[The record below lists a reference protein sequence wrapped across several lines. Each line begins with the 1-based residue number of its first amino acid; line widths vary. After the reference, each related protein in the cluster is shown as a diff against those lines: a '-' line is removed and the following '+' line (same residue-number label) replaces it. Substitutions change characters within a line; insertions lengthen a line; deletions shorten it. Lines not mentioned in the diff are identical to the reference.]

1 MRDIRWKLVSVAV
14 AAAAL
19 ALTPSAASAAASPP
33 SWMGNIPGLA
43 SVAPDET
50 PAAAPVRLE
59 GCTQTLDLFRDEPDR
74 VRQFVPARYEL
85 GHNAYFGPG
94 SATIF
99 ASVLA
104 CDRATVERRP
114 AAPLLLAMVGA
125 QVRSGPTAGDGV
137 GDAMWDAYNR
147 STLNFLPS
155 SSWYLMTAQTNN
167 ADVAAYLGRSGL
179 KVESVPG
186 LTFQTQYFG
195 TAKSDR
201 AEVPS
206 AVSPWRAE
214 TTTMFPDC
222 CFVHNHDF
230 LFWQDGP
237 QGPATFLQHLH
248 SMIDS
253 SCGYQAHAAVHTL
266 QPGCGGKVDVEP
278 GSTLANFLGGSSRET
293 SMVFNHPDSRASGY
307 LTLPTHR

>member
-1 MRDIRWKLVSVAV
+1 MRNVRWKLVSVGIAAASLALVPAV
-14 AAAAL
+14 A
-19 ALTPSAASAAASPP
+19 SAASPP
-33 SWMGNIPGLA
+33 PWVGDIPGLA
-43 SVAPDET
+43 PVAPDGT

-99 ASVLA
+99 ASLLA
-104 CDRATVERRP
+104 CDRAAVEGGP
-114 AAPLLLAMVGA
+114 AAPVLLAMIGV
-125 QVRSGPTAGDGV
+125 QVRSGPTAGDSLF
-137 GDAMWDAYNR
+137 DPMWDAYNR

-167 ADVAAYLGRSGL
+167 PAVAALLGRSGL
-179 KVESVPG
+179 EVETVPG
-186 LTFQTQYFG
+186 LAFQTHYFG

-201 AEVPS
+201 ADVPS

-222 CFVHNHDF
+222 CFFHNHDF
-230 LFWQDGP
+230 VFWQDGP
-237 QGPATFLQHLH
+237 RGTASFLQHLH

-253 SCGYQAHAAVHTL
+253 SCGYQLHAAVHAV
-266 QPGCGGKVDVEP
+266 QRGCGAKLEVEP
-278 GSTLANFLGGSSRET
+278 GSALADFLGGSSRET

-307 LTLPTHR
+307 LTLPPR